1 MGGFFFL
8 FLAAFF
14 MPVLER
20 WVELFFAGNRL
31 AAEVSLLAYAFSN
44 PDFDLSS
51 ELLSFSRS
59 FGFISEPAINSSVDF
74 DIIRNSSLQSLSQQY
89 QLRAQEPAALPA
101 LINEQPFYP
110 DPLLLFG
117 LSYLMPRANN
127 PEQRNDYF
135 QRLGCL
141 LSHRFPSRP
150 DLILQL
156 IAADAAFAVLKSLP
170 DQALPV
176 SSYYGNTHCALFHLQ
191 ALWSKGRYQALHHTY
206 IHYILSRRWFPHSDF
221 LLRGFTIIARIERTD
236 QLFRFI
242 YARNHHELQVT
253 TISNM
258 LFTALGLERLDH
270 GHINNL
276 VSDYRR
282 LTPPPAQK
290 PTLALS
296 VSEKP
301 VLAIVSADL
310 RLHPVGRFW
319 LPIARELQH
328 HFKLVHLAFNPL
340 DQDSIRSELISI
352 SHQWHP
358 LDVNNDFYPLLSE
371 IKPHLLLDLGG
382 HTADNRP
389 GVLNHRFAPVQ
400 ATYLGFYGPSYAAN
414 CDWWILDNAIARRV
428 NDSYPGS
435 EPIWALPGPSLCFDP
450 IAHGLP
456 PLDKLRYTEPNHA
469 CIGSFNHTRK
479 LTDTCINRFASV
491 LNNIPNST
499 LLFRSH
505 SFYDHGV
512 RRWFLQRFIDAAVDP
527 AQLQPI
533 PYAASGAESLLDYGR
548 IHLHLDTYPVCGT
561 TTTLDSMAMGIP
573 VLTCPNHLYAG
584 AISAALI
591 EQAGFSDWICNDPA
605 DLSAMAAH
613 LADVYR
619 TAASRRAL
627 AQQVRSSPVCNTH
640 AMPKMFAAQLKDM
653 LKASSLSYIS

>member
-1 MGGFFFL
+1 M
-8 FLAAFF
+8 
-14 MPVLER
+14 VVVER

-31 AAEVSLLAYAFSN
+31 AAEVNLLAHAFSN
-44 PDFDLSS
+44 PDFDLCS
-51 ELLSFSRS
+51 ELIPLQRS
-59 FGFISEPAINSSVDF
+59 FGFIADPTSLLADDLDNIHKTP
-74 DIIRNSSLQSLSQQY
+74 LQSLLQQY
-89 QLRAQEPAALPA
+89 QLSAQQPAALPS
-101 LINEQPFYP
+101 LIKDQPFYP
-110 DPLLLFG
+110 DPLLMFG
-117 LSYLMPRANN
+117 LSYLMPNAITA
-127 PEQRNDYF
+127 EQRNQYF
-135 QRLGCL
+135 QRLGRL
-141 LSHRFPSRP
+141 LSFRFPDRP

-170 DQALPV
+170 DQGLSA

-191 ALWSKGRYQALHHTY
+191 ALWAKGRYQALHHTY
-206 IHYILSRRWFPHSDF
+206 IHYILSRRWFAHSDF

-236 QLFRFI
+236 KLFRFI

-258 LFTALGLERLDH
+258 LFTALGLEQLDH
-270 GHINNL
+270 SHINSL
-276 VSDYRR
+276 VTDYRR

-290 PTLALS
+290 PNLSLS
-296 VSEKP
+296 VFEKP

-358 LDVNNDFYPLLSE
+358 LDVNKDFYPLLSE
-371 IKPHLLLDLGG
+371 ITPHMLLDLGG

-400 ATYLGFYGPSYAAN
+400 ATYLGFYGPSYGLH

-428 NDSYPGS
+428 KDSYPGS
-435 EPIWALPGPSLCFDP
+435 EPIWPLPGPSLCFDP

-456 PLDKLRYTEPNHA
+456 PLNKLRYTEPNHP

-491 LNNIPNST
+491 LNNIPTST

-512 RRWFLQRFIDAAVDP
+512 RRWFLQRFIDASVDP

-605 DLSAMAAH
+605 NLSAMAAH
-613 LADVYR
+613 LAAAYR

-627 AQQVRSSPVCNTH
+627 AQQVRSSPVCNTK
-640 AMPKMFAAQLKDM
+640 AMPKMFAAQLKEM
-653 LKASSLSYIS
+653 LKASSLAYTS